1 MKAIEAIIVAAGEG
15 SRFGGPK
22 QFASLK
28 GKAVVDWSLETF
40 DSHPQVAAMTLV
52 VKDEV
57 AIKRYAGRFQ
67 KLKAVV
73 KGGQKRQDSVWAG
86 LTRIDP
92 EVTDV
97 VLVHDG
103 VRPLV
108 TPPLISRV
116 IEATLKWKAAVP
128 ALPIEET
135 LKVVDKDQVLFTL
148 DREPLVRVQTPQGFD
163 YSVLDKA
170 LRQAQQDGYY
180 ATDEATLVER
190 MGKTVAV
197 VKGDWRNIKI
207 TTPLDLELAE
217 VLIDL

>member
-97 VLVHDG
+97 VL
-103 VRPLV
+103 
-108 TPPLISRV
+108 
-116 IEATLKWKAAVP
+116 
-128 ALPIEET
+128 
-135 LKVVDKDQVLFTL
+135 
-148 DREPLVRVQTPQGFD
+148 
-163 YSVLDKA
+163 
-170 LRQAQQDGYY
+170 
-180 ATDEATLVER
+180 
-190 MGKTVAV
+190 
-197 VKGDWRNIKI
+197 
-207 TTPLDLELAE
+207 
-217 VLIDL
+217 